1 MSAEHEKGNRIEAER
16 EPTGVSERLTHL
28 DEDGAA
34 RMVDVGAKDVSERVA
49 VAEARVRMSPD
60 AAAAVERGDAPKG
73 DVIGTAR
80 IAGIQAAKR
89 TAELVP
95 LAHPLPLTFVDVRA
109 KIDAADGIVVLTGEA
124 RTVDRTGVELEAMA
138 ACSVAALT
146 VYDMV
151 KGIER
156 GVEIERV
163 ALLSKSG
170 GRSGEWRRVPE

>member
-1 MSAEHEKGNRIEAER
+1 MSGD
-16 EPTGVSERLTHL
+16 LTHL

-34 RMVDVGAKDVSERVA
+34 RMVDVGAKEVSERVA
-49 VAEARVRMSPD
+49 VAEARVRMSTD

-73 DVIGTAR
+73 DVVGTAR

-89 TAELVP
+89 TAELIP

-109 KIDAADGIVVLTGEA
+109 EIDAAEGVIVLTGEA
-124 RTVDRTGVELEAMA
+124 RTVDRTGVELEAMT

-156 GVEIERV
+156 GVEIERI
-163 ALLSKSG
+163 ALLSKRG
-170 GRSGEWRRVPE
+170 GRSGEWERGS

>member
-1 MSAEHEKGNRIEAER
+1 MND
-16 EPTGVSERLTHL
+16 SELTHL

-34 RMVDVGAKDVSERVA
+34 RMVDVGAKVESERVA
-49 VAEARVRMSPD
+49 VAEARVRMSPE
-60 AAAAVERGDAPKG
+60 AAQAVERGDAPKG

-89 TAELVP
+89 TADLIP
-95 LAHPLPLTFVDVRA
+95 LAHPLPLTFVDLRA
-109 KIDAADGIVVLTGEA
+109 EIDAEAGVVVLTGEA
-124 RTVDRTGVELEAMA
+124 RTVGRTGVELEAMT

-156 GVEIERV
+156 EVEIERV
-163 ALLSKSG
+163 TLLSKSG
-170 GRSGEWRRVPE
+170 GRSGDWRRGRRVS